1 MDFEIF
7 RQNHN
12 PTKSTPVGWTI
23 NTMKRFFKIFIL
35 AVIFISGGVL
45 GGRWFIKMKN
55 NPSTTELKIYGNID
69 IRDANL
75 AFNEQERIAEIFV
88 EEGDRVKKGQ
98 VLAILQTHRLE
109 AQIQEAEAQIA
120 AQQEVVKR
128 LEAGTRPQEIEQARA
143 EVLAAKAIVRNSML
157 NFERISKTSGATSQ
171 QALDN
176 ARAQFDVDQAQLKV
190 KEKALNLALEGP
202 RKEDI
207 AAAKN
212 TLEALKAFLSL
223 LKIRL
228 ADMTLI
234 SPSPGIIRNRI
245 LEPGEMAS
253 PNQPVVT
260 LMLTDPK
267 WVRSYVSEPDLGR
280 INLGMKAKILSD
292 SFPDQSFEG
301 WIGFISPV
309 AEFTPKT
316 VETEDLRTKL
326 VYEVRVFVH
335 DSKDL
340 LRLGMPVTVIVDRTA
355 LPVYPGT
362 AKSRHKKPSNLLKDS
377 KRYGCSV
384 TYAEHGLNRC
394 GAGGPESGKDVFL
407 QKRACDSGPA
417 GRFAQC
423 TARTGNRTCGS
434 GRGRE
439 NHLDPYRS
447 RLDRP
452 HGRHCYRFGLR

>member
-1 MDFEIF
+1 
-7 RQNHN
+7 
-12 PTKSTPVGWTI
+12 
-23 NTMKRFFKIFIL
+23 MKRFFKIVIL
-35 AVIFISGGVL
+35 AVIFISVGVL
-45 GGRWFIKMKN
+45 GGRWFIKMTN
-55 NPSTTELKIYGNID
+55 NPSANNLKIYGNID
-69 IRDANL
+69 IRDAKL

-109 AQIQEAEAQIA
+109 AQIEEAEAQIA

-128 LEAGTRPQEIEQARA
+128 FEAGTRPQEIEQARA
-143 EVLAAKAIVRNSML
+143 EVAAAMAKVRNSSL
-157 NFERISKTSGATSQ
+157 IFERIKKTSGAGATSE

-176 ARAQFDVDQAQLKV
+176 ARAQLDVDQAELRV

-212 TLEALKAFLSL
+212 TLEALKASLLL

-228 ADMTLI
+228 SDMTLT
-234 SPSPGIIRNRI
+234 SPAAGVIQNRN

-253 PNQPVVT
+253 LDRPVVT
-260 LMLTDPK
+260 LALIDPK
-267 WVRSYVSEPDLGR
+267 WVRAYVPEPDLGR
-280 INLGMKAKILSD
+280 IKLGMTAKILSD
-292 SFPDQSFEG
+292 SFPDQTFDG

-340 LRLGMPVTVIVDRTA
+340 LRLGMPVTVIVDRTDSSGA
-355 LPVYPGT
+355 PGGSMAPAQHP
-362 AKSRHKKPSNLLKDS
+362 AKSDQ
-377 KRYGCSV
+377 G
-384 TYAEHGLNRC
+384 
-394 GAGGPESGKDVFL
+394 
-407 QKRACDSGPA
+407 
-417 GRFAQC
+417 
-423 TARTGNRTCGS
+423 
-434 GRGRE
+434 
-439 NHLDPYRS
+439 
-447 RLDRP
+447 
-452 HGRHCYRFGLR
+452 

>member
-1 MDFEIF
+1 
-7 RQNHN
+7 
-12 PTKSTPVGWTI
+12 
-23 NTMKRFFKIFIL
+23 
-35 AVIFISGGVL
+35 
-45 GGRWFIKMKN
+45 MKN
-55 NPSTTELKIYGNID
+55 NPSATELKIYGNID

-75 AFNEQERIAEIFV
+75 AFNEQERIDRIFV
-88 EEGDRVKKGQ
+88 EEGDRVTAGQ
-98 VLAILQTHRLE
+98 ILARLQTHRLE
-109 AQIQEAEAQIA
+109 AQIKEAEAQIA

-128 LEAGTRPQEIEQARA
+128 FEAGTRRQEIDQARA
-143 EVLAAKAIVRNSML
+143 EVAAAQATVRNSRQI
-157 NFERISKTSGATSQ
+157 FERIKKTSGAGATSE

-176 ARAQFDVDQAQLKV
+176 ARAQLDVDMARLKV

-212 TLEALKAFLSL
+212 TLEALKASLSL

-260 LMLTDPK
+260 LALTDPK
-267 WVRSYVSEPDLGR
+267 WVRAYVPEPDLGR
-280 INLGMKAKILSD
+280 IKLGMKAKILSD
-292 SFPDQSFEG
+292 SFADQSFEG

-335 DSKDL
+335 DSEDL
-340 LRLGMPVTVIVDRTA
+340 LRLGMPVTVIV
-355 LPVYPGT
+355 
-362 AKSRHKKPSNLLKDS
+362 
-377 KRYGCSV
+377 
-384 TYAEHGLNRC
+384 
-394 GAGGPESGKDVFL
+394 
-407 QKRACDSGPA
+407 
-417 GRFAQC
+417 
-423 TARTGNRTCGS
+423 
-434 GRGRE
+434 
-439 NHLDPYRS
+439 
-447 RLDRP
+447 
-452 HGRHCYRFGLR
+452 